1 MSSINLPIT
10 ISEDSDDDYFQNKTS
25 SIIGKK
31 RSFTLND
38 DDIDDDDIDDDND
51 VMIISVKNPKKKR
64 RIIFE
69 SEDED
74 DIDDDDVMII
84 SIKNPKKKRRII
96 FESGDEDDIDDESE
110 GEDEYDSQVEYEYDS
125 DIDDFIVEE
134 EMTDEDQEK
143 YDSMTGEM
151 YNNSLEIELKKIEE
165 ELNLLFTECK
175 SSSITPIL
183 EDIKKN
189 NTTHNLK
196 SLSYKEDKI
205 CCMCRRKKTCAH
217 TFNNNQFVGTLCFE
231 KLRLLLEIA
240 EEYYSFKKLFE
251 KITNLTEPNIKTW
264 KKELHRFK
272 NEMLHVIKNISV
284 EGKKRACYM

>member
-51 VMIISVKNPKKKR
+51 VMIISV
-64 RIIFE
+64 
-69 SEDED
+69 
-74 DIDDDDVMII
+74 
-84 SIKNPKKKRRII
+84 KNPKKKRRII

-175 SSSITPIL
+175 SSSITLIL

>member
-38 DDIDDDDIDDDND
+38 DDIDDDDD

-69 SEDED
+69 SESEDED
-74 DIDDDDVMII
+74 
-84 SIKNPKKKRRII
+84 
-96 FESGDEDDIDDESE
+96 ED
-110 GEDEYDSQVEYEYDS
+110 DSQVEYEYDS

-143 YDSMTGEM
+143 YDSMTREI
-151 YNNSLEIELKKIEE
+151 YNNSISRELQKIEE
-165 ELNLLFTECK
+165 EFNLLFTECK
-175 SSSITPIL
+175 SSSITLIL

-196 SLSYKEDKI
+196 SLSYKEDNI
-205 CCMCRRKKTCAH
+205 CCMCLRTKTCGH
-217 TFNNNQFVGTLCFE
+217 IFNNNQFVGTLCVR
-231 KLRLLLEIA
+231 KLELLLEIA
-240 EEYYSFKKLFE
+240 EKYYLFKKFFE
-251 KITNLTEPNIKTW
+251 KITNLTETNIKTW

-272 NEMLHVIKNISV
+272 NEMLDVIENISV